1 MHSEST
7 TGAAGSVDCSCPL
20 FLLKVLTLMRGWAVS
35 RKLATA
41 KVVGAA
47 NATLAD
53 GTAASL
59 VLERSV
65 LRLFP
70 TGFFCGT
77 SGPASCTSARAALTL
92 SCQCCVSVAC
102 SSSSVANAGRLIGPL
117 PDLCVSRLSTSTRC
131 LENNAFFDL
140 SSAACLF
147 LFVLPPPDLLLQ
159 AAFARFVPCSGG
171 GAAGGG
177 GPTKSSSR
185 SLAKHSKCP
194 AIA

>member
-92 SCQCCVSVAC
+92 SCQCCASVAC
-102 SSSSVANAGRLIGPL
+102 SRSSVANARLIAL
-117 PDLCVSRLSTSTRC
+117 PDLCVWLSTSTRC
-131 LENNAFFDL
+131 LENNAFFDV

-147 LFVLPPPDLLLQ
+147 PFVLPPPDLLLQ